1 MTIIRQLTRAIS
13 ILIIALLL
21 LSFGAAY
28 IPPSFTTLFSLL
40 GLGFPV
46 FWILAMGILVVLLL
60 TRIKWYSIIT
70 FLSLLITMPVMLRYY
85 EISFSKKKTQ
95 SGYSLY
101 NLNTYGLRLT
111 EGGSD
116 QLLNQ
121 KFIHDYI
128 NDRGYTIVC
137 FQEYPMKGAKHGKF
151 YSNLKDGLDIKNT
164 AMSSYHWDQKYT
176 DYILVTASRF
186 SIVDSSVLKY
196 NSLPF
201 ALFTDI
207 AFPEGIIRV
216 YNVHFQSI
224 KLLKERELLMPD
236 NFDKP
241 ERFYDHIISAIRK
254 LSIAFKIREE
264 QSILLSESIKH
275 CPYPVIIAGDLND
288 TPVSYSYRKIF
299 KGLSDASKNGESGF
313 KRTYKLSKIPL
324 QIDYIM
330 HSRSIK
336 SVGYTVTDHVIS
348 DHSAISTNFNIDA
361 KK

>member
-1 MTIIRQLTRAIS
+1 MTIIKHLTRAIT

-21 LSFGAAY
+21 LSFGAGY
-28 IPPSFTTLFSLL
+28 VPPSSTTLFSLL

-46 FWILAMGILVVLLL
+46 FWILSMSITMVLLF
-60 TRIKWYSIIT
+60 TRMKWYLVIT
-70 FLSLLITMPVMLRYY
+70 ILSMLITMPMMLRYF
-85 EISFSKKKTQ
+85 EISFSKNKSQ
-95 SGYSLY
+95 YGYSLY

-111 EGGSD
+111 VGSSD

-121 KFIHDYI
+121 KIINEYI
-128 NDRGYTIVC
+128 NNKGYAVAC

-151 YSNLKDGLDIKNT
+151 FENLKEGLYLKST

-186 SIVDSSVLKY
+186 SIVDSTVLKY

-201 ALFTDI
+201 AMFTDI

-254 LSIAFKIREE
+254 LNIAFRIREG
-264 QSILLSESIKH
+264 QSRLLSESIKH

-288 TPVSYSYRKIF
+288 TPVSYSYRKISQ
-299 KGLSDASKNGESGF
+299 GLYDASANGRNGF

-324 QIDYIM
+324 QIDYIL

-336 SVGYTVTDHVIS
+336 SVDYTVTDHVIS
-348 DHSAISTNFNIDA
+348 DHSAISTNFNIITN
-361 KK
+361 K